1 MFCVVDKEEFECE
14 WCQFRDTSE
23 TFSRA
28 WQALLFVILSLG
40 CLFSDHLHQTLSVQY
55 EQEAWKCF
63 NKVEIENNPSITALK
78 ALLLLSYI
86 RAYRGG
92 SISALTRMAWRV
104 AKRLEITAANE
115 RDIFNG
121 VVTLF
126 SLNAKLSQTA
136 KEEWIPEI
144 SSESSMS
151 HAQLDFI
158 NLNIS
163 CQRVSHIDSERQLL
177 GFVERLKDTMRYL
190 GIQQHQQCTDH
201 TIRSLYV
208 LEARVNY
215 LLYYIFR
222 YTHLASS
229 EYVHFAR
236 NVLQS
241 FQQVTWYRCGTGSP
255 EATDC
260 AVSLASS
267 MVKEDLCFLR
277 QT

>member
-1 MFCVVDKEEFECE
+1 M
-14 WCQFRDTSE
+14 
-23 TFSRA
+23 
-28 WQALLFVILSLG
+28 ILSLG
-40 CLFSDHLHQTLSVQY
+40 CLVSDYLHQTLSVQY

-63 NKVEIENNPSITALK
+63 TKVEIENNPSITALK

-126 SLNAKLSQTA
+126 SLNAKLSQTP
-136 KEEWIPEI
+136 KEEWIPDDIGQIEI
-144 SSESSMS
+144 SSELAMN
-151 HAQLDFI
+151 HAELDLI
-158 NLNIS
+158 YLNIL
-163 CQRVSHIDSERQLL
+163 CQRVSYINSERQLL

-190 GIQQHQQCTDH
+190 GVQQHQQHTDP
-201 TIRSLYV
+201 TMRSLPI

-222 YTHLASS
+222 YTHLASL
-229 EYVHFAR
+229 EYVHFVR

-241 FQQVTWYRCGTGSP
+241 FQQVTWYRSGTGSL

-267 MVKEDLCFLR
+267 MAKEDLCLLR
-277 QT
+277 